1 MNKTKRGAFLII
13 LFASLAFVGYLNIN
27 MIMKE
32 QIPFF
37 DSATVHSIK
46 IDSISLLSSDPAY
59 GIYAIIGYGYLDFGE
74 KYIQVDMTEGVNINS
89 FSRGEAYAFEGQ
101 IFEIFVNSKFKQA
114 RLKIE
119 EISEIN
125 YRNKKNI
132 LMYSICILPLITLIG
147 FYIIRLKIG

>member
-1 MNKTKRGAFLII
+1 MNKIKRSAFLII
-13 LFASLAFVGYLNIN
+13 LICFIAIVGYLNIN
-27 MIMKE
+27 MILKE

-46 IDSISLLSSDPAY
+46 IDSISLLSDEPH
-59 GIYAIIGYGYLDFGE
+59 GIHAIIGYGYLDFGE
-74 KYIQVDMTEGVNINS
+74 TYIQVDMTDGVNINS
-89 FSRGEAYAFEGQ
+89 FSRGEAYALRGQ
-101 IFEIFVNSKFKQA
+101 IFEIFVNSNFKRA

-147 FYIIRLKIG
+147 FYIIRLKIR